1 MSRITLSTW
10 TDRHGRFA
18 WIETR
23 IPGGARLNRALALAH
38 LRRRHP
44 RARNLRVAE
53 QWHVPLSHRAFKVYF
68 EAD

>member
-10 TDRHGRFA
+10 TDQHGRFA
-18 WIETR
+18 WIEIR
-23 IPGGARLNRALALAH
+23 IPGGERFARALALAH

-44 RARNLRVAE
+44 GARSLRIAE

-68 EAD
+68 EID